1 MNDVQ
6 VVQPGSA
13 ASGAGSR
20 LLSRD
25 RLLQFGVLWALVIVL
40 IGAAI
45 VYPRVFEPRNVQ
57 NILSQAAP
65 VGIVSVGMTFVM
77 IGGGFDLSVG
87 STLALGAV
95 VFAHLADPLGLWGA
109 AAAVLLASIVCGVI
123 NGLIVTKLRVNPFV
137 ATLGTG
143 SVFGGYAFI
152 YSNSAPQVPNDF
164 NFQYIGTESW
174 FGWPISIY
182 ILIVIFL
189 FGAFALAR
197 TVYGRSIYALG
208 GNNEAARLSGIPV
221 DFLRASTYVMTAI
234 CSGIGG
240 IILSSRLG
248 VGQADMGGARFDRHR
263 RHRGHLPARRRG
275 RDVAN
280 GGGASHHRHA
290 YQCLRCTGRQQQ
302 LPARGKRHDRDRRG
316 GARHLRPTDARL
328 KGAAAMIALATDKR
342 RIPNEK

>member
-1 MNDVQ
+1 MNNVQ
-6 VVQPGSA
+6 TAQPVTSA
-13 ASGAGSR
+13 TGATSR
-20 LLSRD
+20 LFSRD
-25 RLLQFGVLWALVIVL
+25 RLLQFGVLWAFVIVL
-40 IGAAI
+40 IGAAV
-45 VYPRVFEPRNVQ
+45 VYPRVFEPRNIQ

-87 STLALGAV
+87 SILALGAV

-109 AAAVLLASIVCGVI
+109 AAAVLVASIICGVI

-189 FGAFALAR
+189 LGAFALAR

-221 DFLRASTYVMTAI
+221 DLLRASTYVMTAI

-248 VGQADMGGARFDRHR
+248 VGQADMGGSTALDSIAIVVIGGTSLLGGEGAMWRTAVGLLIIGTLTNVFDALAVNNNYQLVAK
-263 RHRGHLPARRRG
+263 GMIVIGAVALDIYARRMRG
-275 RDVAN
+275 
-280 GGGASHHRHA
+280 
-290 YQCLRCTGRQQQ
+290 
-302 LPARGKRHDRDRRG
+302 
-316 GARHLRPTDARL
+316 
-328 KGAAAMIALATDKR
+328 
-342 RIPNEK
+342 